1 MLEEPIPVPPLRLEN
16 KKNDLLVR
24 RKLIDA
30 AEGRLDTVT
39 EEFEKAFD
47 ILSKYPQTITIFG
60 SARLPQDHPVCLQ
73 AFAISWALAKHGY
86 AIVTG
91 GGGGA
96 MEAANH
102 GAMKAG
108 GPSIGFNIH
117 LPMEQNLNQYVT
129 ESFRFEHFFG
139 RKVAMTLDAS
149 AYVYCGG
156 GFGTFDELF
165 EIITLIQTGIIP
177 RVPIILLGVD
187 YWTPLDTFIKEKL
200 VEDYRTIDPVD
211 TELYTITDDITMAI
225 DLIRASSREQARAE
239 MFERAEMFIKRWGKR
254 DKAEMLKATPAPK
267 AHAARGTHAHHLHHR
282 VQKSSRTSVV

>member
-1 MLEEPIPVPPLRLEN
+1 MLKDPIPVPSLRSEN
-16 KKNDLLVR
+16 EKNDLLVR

-47 ILSKYPQTITIFG
+47 ILGKYSETVTVFG

-73 AFAISWALAKHGY
+73 AFAIGWALAQHGY

-91 GGGGA
+91 GGGGV

-102 GAMKAG
+102 GAFKAG

-117 LPMEQNLNQYVT
+117 LPMEQNLNSYVT
-129 ESFRFEHFFG
+129 EHLRFEHFFG
-139 RKVAMTLDAS
+139 RKVAMTLDAA

-165 EIITLIQTGIIP
+165 EIVTLMQTGIIP

-187 YWTPLDTFIKEKL
+187 YWQPLDAYINEKL
-200 VEDYRTIDPVD
+200 VEEYQTVDPVD
-211 TELYTITDDITMAI
+211 TQLYTITDDIALAV
-225 DLIRASSREQARAE
+225 DLIRSSSREQARAE
-239 MFERAEMFIKRWGKR
+239 MFERAELFINRWGKR
-254 DKAEMLKATPAPK
+254 DKGTVPKTYAT
-267 AHAARGTHAHHLHHR
+267 RGVHAHHLHHR
-282 VQKSSRTSVV
+282 ASSRR